1 MARTSVYRQSLSN
14 RTIDGKNNKVRLPRI
29 SSALDSVR
37 AYQFEVQFSEVPGIA
52 GGVGGNAGGLL
63 GAVAGAIAGAATGG
77 SISQNLTLAAK
88 QVGTISFGVEDIP
101 VRRVNDQVFY
111 PGQTTYEAVTVTF
124 DNLYLRNTSTAL
136 WEWFKTIYNPLT
148 GDMEVRRPNFK
159 VNKMTI
165 VELDNTRT
173 PIAAIELYGV
183 YPKAVKFGEKN
194 YGTNEFST
202 IEVDFRYD
210 FIDFF
215 NY

>member
-1 MARTSVYRQSLSN
+1 MTRSGVYKTSFSN
-14 RTIDGKNNKVRLPRI
+14 REIDGKNGKIKLPRI
-29 SSALDSVR
+29 SSVLDSVR
-37 AYQFEVQFSEVPGIA
+37 AYQFEVQFSEVPRLPSA
-52 GGVGGNAGGLL
+52 GAF
-63 GAVAGAIAGAATGG
+63 GAVVDAIGGIFTGG
-77 SISQNLTLAAK
+77 SIAQNLTLAAK

-101 VRRVNDQVFY
+101 VRRINDQVFY

-124 DNLYLRNTSTAL
+124 DNLYIKNNSTAL
-136 WEWFKTIYNPLT
+136 WEWFKTIYNPMT
-148 GDMEVRRPNFK
+148 GDMEARRPNFK

-165 VELDNTRT
+165 VELDNTKT

-194 YGTNEFST
+194 YTTNEFST